1 MESFTSNCSESMEI
15 VADDTNT
22 QMTDN
27 THPLASISPKPISLP
42 FGTLAP
48 PPVEIIFENNYQ
60 PAKRK
65 KVAKGKEVQTGKRR
79 GR

>member
-15 VADDTNT
+15 VADD
-22 QMTDN
+22 

-48 PPVEIIFENNYQ
+48 SPVEICFENNYQ
-60 PAKRK
+60 PAKRQK
-65 KVAKGKEVQTGKRR
+65 LAKGTEVQIPKKR